1 MATDNFLDKKSVLGL
16 AERVPMCP
24 PPETIVFADSI
35 QWGGGS
41 FTGGNQYQ
49 SFQSQFNVSQYVS
62 NLELI
67 RKLTIGQS
75 IACQIK
81 INGEQEILP
90 LFLVSSQPKNQLGN
104 IRTQYITKGTTV
116 LNDGKIAGV
125 IFEYQYGWTSETSPS
140 LVIETIQCYVY
151 IHYWGTL

>member
-49 SFQSQFNVSQYVS
+49 SFHISKSEGFAYCS
-62 NLELI
+62 
-67 RKLTIGQS
+67 
-75 IACQIK
+75 K
-81 INGEQEILP
+81 I
-90 LFLVSSQPKNQLGN
+90 
-104 IRTQYITKGTTV
+104 
-116 LNDGKIAGV
+116 
-125 IFEYQYGWTSETSPS
+125 
-140 LVIETIQCYVY
+140 
-151 IHYWGTL
+151 